1 MSAAAL
7 SLARKSWK
15 KYYYSE
21 NHEADVESS
30 GGRPMKLPCLAGR
43 HIWRRNRHF
52 LLILL
57 QQMPIMP
64 LFSGVTLAFL
74 ESSPWLF
81 GASEWNGLWTADFAK
96 CALNATHG
104 RIHPT
109 SDWNGL
115 WTADSA
121 RCGLSGLVRAHL
133 AELTLM
139 AHLAEST
146 VQLFL
151 CEMGVLTHSQNWC
164 RKSPPPV
171 FLNWRN
177 FAKKRN
183 SIFKVQNWCGFL
195 RFSHC
200 QNLILILKDNL
211 PECSTLGVQEGS
223 QSIEGHLKLYPFL
236 LSPPHFIAKFG

>member
-1 MSAAAL
+1 
-7 SLARKSWK
+7 
-15 KYYYSE
+15 
-21 NHEADVESS
+21 
-30 GGRPMKLPCLAGR
+30 MKLPCIGGR
-43 HIWRRNRHF
+43 HIWWRNRHL

-57 QQMPIMP
+57 QKMPILP
-64 LFSGVTLAFL
+64 LFFAVTLAFL

-81 GASEWNGLWTADFAK
+81 GASEWNGLWTAAFAK
-96 CALNATHG
+96 CALNGTHG
-104 RIHPT
+104 RIHPS

-151 CEMGVLTHSQNWC
+151 CELGVLTHSQNWC
-164 RKSPPPV
+164 RKSPPPC
-171 FLNWRN
+171 FFKLTK
-177 FAKKRN
+177 FCQKQEFHFKSAKLM
-183 SIFKVQNWCGFL
+183 CFL

-200 QNLILILKDNL
+200 QNLI
-211 PECSTLGVQEGS
+211 
-223 QSIEGHLKLYPFL
+223 
-236 LSPPHFIAKFG
+236 